1 MKKVCF
7 RLISAALSVL
17 TVLLCVLPLSA
28 SGLDETSLG
37 INEAG
42 ATRTVTD
49 CFDREVVIPRNIE
62 TVACL
67 YAFSA
72 HVVTMLGEDERIVA
86 VVQGSK
92 RDRLLNEISPHISN
106 SATPSDDGIINIE
119 ELLAV
124 NPDVVFLKGETAVL
138 EDETAKLD
146 LFSIPWI
153 AVDFDSIST
162 QMRAIEVIG
171 EVLEQQE
178 KAGEFNRYYQQVV
191 DDMQGRFADL
201 GDEERVRLYHSVNEA
216 TRTDAA
222 GTLMAEW
229 THVAGAE
236 NVSVGEELRIYENK
250 YFAGIEQILAW
261 NPDVIL
267 CNEFGVD
274 GYILSNEKWSPLS
287 AVKEGRVW
295 IIPTGISRW
304 GHPGGMETP
313 LAILW
318 TANKLYPEKTADL
331 DMFELTR
338 SFYRDFFDY
347 EIDDELLDHMLSG
360 GRMRMSK
367 HNG

>member
-1 MKKVCF
+1 MNKFSSKGITATF
-7 RLISAALSVL
+7 TAL
-17 TVLLCVLPLSA
+17 LLLFYIVPLSA
-28 SGLDETSLG
+28 SGQDETPLEIDES
-37 INEAG
+37 A

-49 CFDREVVIPRNIE
+49 SFNRDVVIPRDIE

-92 RDRLLNEISPHISN
+92 RDRLLNEISPHISS

-119 ELLAV
+119 EILAV
-124 NPDVVFLKGETAVL
+124 NPDLVFLKGETAIL
-138 EDETAKLD
+138 EEETAKLD

-153 AVDFDSIST
+153 AIDFGSVSS
-162 QMRAIEVIG
+162 QMRAVEIIG
-171 EVLEQQE
+171 EVLGQQE
-178 KAGEFNRYYQQVV
+178 RAEAFNGYYRQVV
-191 DDMQGRFADL
+191 EETQGRFSDL
-201 GDEERVRLYHSVNEA
+201 NEGERVRLYHSINEA

-229 THVAGAE
+229 TQIAGAE
-236 NVSVGEELRIYENK
+236 NVSVGEELRIFENK
-250 YFAGIEQILAW
+250 YFAGIEQILTW

-274 GYILSNEKWSPLS
+274 GYILSNEKWSPLA

-295 IIPTGISRW
+295 TIPTGISRW
-304 GHPGGMETP
+304 GHPGGLETP

-318 TANKLYPEKTADL
+318 TAKRLYPERTADL
-331 DMFELTR
+331 DIPELTR
-338 SFYRDFFDY
+338 SFYSDFFDY
-347 EIDDELLDHMLSG
+347 EINDELLDHMLSG
-360 GRMRMSK
+360 GRMRMPK
-367 HNG
+367 NNG

>member
-1 MKKVCF
+1 MNKIYF
-7 RLISAALSVL
+7 RVISVALSA
-17 TVLLCVLPLSA
+17 LLIPLCILPLSA
-28 SGLDETSLG
+28 SGLDETTLEISEPG
-37 INEAG
+37 T
-42 ATRTVTD
+42 TRTVTD
-49 CFDREVVIPRNIE
+49 CFDRNVEIPRNIE
-62 TVACL
+62 TIACL

-106 SATPSDDGIINIE
+106 LATPSDDGIINIE

-124 NPDVVFLKGETAVL
+124 NPDVVFLKGDTALLEEETS
-138 EDETAKLD
+138 KLD
-146 LFSIPWI
+146 LFSIPYI
-153 AVDFDSIST
+153 AVDFENIST

-171 EVLEQQE
+171 EVVGQQE
-178 KAGEFNRYYQQVV
+178 RAEEFNRYYRQVV
-191 DDMQGRFADL
+191 TDTRGRFTDL
-201 GDEERVRLYHSVNEA
+201 DDDGRVRLYHSVNEA

-229 THVAGAE
+229 TRVAGAE
-236 NVSVGEELRIYENK
+236 NVSVGEELRIFENK

-261 NPDVIL
+261 NPEVII

-274 GYILSNEKWSPLS
+274 NYILSNEKWSPLR
-287 AVKEGRVW
+287 AVKEGEVW

-318 TANKLYPEKTADL
+318 TAKKLYPEKTADV
-331 DMFELTR
+331 DMYEITR

-347 EIDDELLDHMLSG
+347 EIDDELLEYMLSG
-360 GRMRMSK
+360 GRMRMPK
-367 HNG
+367 NNG